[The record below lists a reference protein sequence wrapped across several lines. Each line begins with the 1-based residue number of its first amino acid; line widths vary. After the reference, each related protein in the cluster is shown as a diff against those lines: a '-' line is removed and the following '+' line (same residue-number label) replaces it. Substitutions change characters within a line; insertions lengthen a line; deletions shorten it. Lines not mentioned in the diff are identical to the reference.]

1 VDRTSMVQKGK
12 LLASAARLCV
22 SALKSVDLPTLGTP
36 TMPAASP
43 RFGAASPGRGR
54 RTRTQA
60 AAVGRAARRHSVD
73 ILTKET
79 EEVNTFVYE

>member
-1 VDRTSMVQKGK
+1 MVQKGK

-43 RFGAASPGRGR
+43 RCGAASAGRGR
-54 RTRTQA
+54 RPRAQA
-60 AAVGRAARRHSVD
+60 VTVGRAARRHSVA
-73 ILTKET
+73 ILTEET
-79 EEVNTFVYE
+79 GT